1 MSDCMIPKAIAEK
14 HRSLLTEMQACP
26 HGDGAH
32 WPGDAGDIIGSLTIP
47 TSATPLHANL
57 PDGRVLV
64 QHTPGGRITIE
75 DQ

>member
-32 WPGDAGDIIGSLTIP
+32 WPGDAGDIIDSLAPAATDILQGTIAWP
-47 TSATPLHANL
+47 NGAPLNIL
-57 PDGRVLV
+57 DLR
-64 QHTPGGRITIE
+64 
-75 DQ
+75 

>member
-1 MSDCMIPKAIAEK
+1 MSDCE
-14 HRSLLTEMQACP
+14 
-26 HGDGAH
+26 HGQGAH
-32 WPGDAGDIIGSLTIP
+32 WPGDCGDLVGSLSIP
-47 TSATPLHANL
+47 TSTAPLHANL